1 MPLSAG
7 TRLGPYEIVAPLG
20 AGGMGEVYRARDTRL
35 AREVALKI
43 LPAEVAN
50 DPSRRQRFELEARA
64 VAALN
69 DPNIVAVYD
78 VGEGY
83 IVSELVDGDP
93 LRGKKFGPRK
103 ILDIAIQLAG
113 GLAAAHD
120 VGIVHRDLKPDNI
133 LLARDGRVKILD
145 FGLAKVIGAKKAV
158 AAVTETLAVHTQPG
172 MVMGTVAY
180 MSPEQ
185 VRGHDLDHRSDMF
198 SFGLILYELLT
209 GNRAF
214 AGDTSVE
221 TMTAILKDEPPDLP
235 ESVPAGLRQV
245 VAHCLEKDPANRFQ
259 SARDLCFALTALS
272 QGSSSTRIAV
282 RPVQRKRL
290 QIALAASAILAVGI
304 AAGWAIRRPVAP
316 QRWNGV
322 LLGGPELSTNPRLSP
337 DGHWLAFV
345 AKDADDVMQ
354 LWVMKPESGN
364 RIMLTHRRDCGYIQ
378 QFSWSPDG
386 SRIYYDRWYDQP
398 KGVFSVPVLGGEEQ
412 SILESGWSPEA
423 LPDGSMLIGQLN
435 PQHELQLF
443 RYWPDTG
450 KSRAYPVIMS
460 IDVPSVRAFPD
471 GRRALVAGMRIGP
484 EADTSLRMHV
494 IDLESG
500 RMRVLDADLGE
511 SLFSQVNGA
520 VMHDGKSAV
529 FASTHGGLTRILS
542 IPVDGSAPAQ
552 PLFTLT
558 APVYSL
564 DTGADGGIYLDQL
577 DRPVEVIRFPA
588 EGGHV
593 ERIASVLKTATN
605 DFAAL
610 PDGRAVWMEFVSGK
624 TRLMLGEA
632 GKEPVPFVNTTEETT
647 GPLAAVG
654 TSEVAFLIGPQP
666 RHTIGIASLSS
677 GRITS
682 RIEFAKGSI
691 TEIAA
696 SPDGNVLYCAA
707 GGDIWAVPRQPS
719 AHGGEPRRIRA
730 GNFVTVEPDGQ
741 AIAVEL
747 REPPNTRLIRVPL
760 KAGVP
765 SGPEQEIPL
774 AGPLKL
780 GFGIDPGAVRNGRLV
795 APGSTPTCYWPPAI
809 FDLATGKS
817 ERIPLDYTAVDFH
830 HLAGGWQGA
839 CFCDGLSLE
848 HVEVHT
854 GEAVKPPGHAADS
867 GLQEP
872 ALSRL
877 NRSISSRTSSTPS
890 CNWRVRRRSPGV
902 TQIDVNA

>member
-7 TRLGPYEIVAPLG
+7 TRLGPYEILAPLG

-35 AREVALKI
+35 GREVALKI
-43 LPAEVAN
+43 LPAEMAN

-69 DPNIVAVYD
+69 HPNIVAVYD

-83 IVSELVDGDP
+83 IVSELVDGESS
-93 LRGKKFGPRK
+93 RGKKFALRK
-103 ILDIAIQLAG
+103 TLDIAVQLAG
-113 GLAAAHD
+113 GLAAAHAA
-120 VGIVHRDLKPDNI
+120 GIVHRDLKPDNI
-133 LLARDGRVKILD
+133 LLTRDGRVKILD
-145 FGLAKVIGAKKAV
+145 FGLAKVRGGPKAV
-158 AAVTETLAVHTQPG
+158 AAATETLTVHTEPG
-172 MVMGTVAY
+172 IVMGTVGY

-185 VRGHDLDHRSDMF
+185 VRGAEADHRSDIF
-198 SFGLILYELLT
+198 SFGLILYELLA

-214 AGDTSVE
+214 TGDTSVE
-221 TMTAILKDEPPDLP
+221 TMTAILKNEPPDLP
-235 ESVPAGLRQV
+235 ETVPAGVRQI
-245 VAHCLEKDPANRFQ
+245 VAHCLEKDAANRFE
-259 SARDLCFALTALS
+259 SARDLSFALAALS
-272 QGSSSTRIAV
+272 QGSGATGIAA
-282 RPVQRKRL
+282 RPAARKRL
-290 QIALAASAILAVGI
+290 RMALAAFAILAIGI
-304 AAGWAIRRPVAP
+304 AAGWAIRRPAAA

-337 DGHWLAFV
+337 DGHWVAFI

-354 LWVMKPESGN
+354 VWVMKPESGN
-364 RIMLTHRRDCGYIQ
+364 RIMLTHRRDRGYVQ

-398 KGVFSVPVLGGEEQ
+398 KGVYSVPVLGGEEQ
-412 SILESGWSPEA
+412 TILESGWSPEA
-423 LPDGSMLIGQLN
+423 LPDGSLLIGQIN
-435 PQHELQLF
+435 PQHQLQLF
-443 RYWPDTG
+443 RYWLDTG

-460 IDVPSVRAFPD
+460 IDVPSARAFPD
-471 GRRALVAGMRIGP
+471 GRRALVAGTRIGQ
-484 EADTSLRMHV
+484 EADTNLRLYV

-500 RMRVLDADLGE
+500 RTRALDADLGE

-558 APVYSL
+558 MPGYAL
-564 DTGADGGIYLDQL
+564 DTGADGGIYLDQI
-577 DRPVEVIRFPA
+577 DRPVDVIRFPA

-593 ERIASVLKTATN
+593 ERIASVLRPATN

-610 PDGRAVWMEFVSGK
+610 PDGRAVWIEFVSGK

-632 GKEPVPFVNTTEETT
+632 GKEAVPFVNTTEETT

-654 TSEVAFLIGPQP
+654 TSEVAFLIGPHP
-666 RHTIGIASLSS
+666 RHTIGIASVSS
-677 GRITS
+677 GRIMS

-696 SPDGNVLYCAA
+696 SPDGNMLYCVAA
-707 GGDIWAVPRQPS
+707 GDIWSVPRPPS
-719 AHGGEPRRIRA
+719 GRGGEPRRIRA
-730 GNFVTVEPDGQ
+730 GNFVTVEPGGESLV
-741 AIAVEL
+741 VEVQ
-747 REPPNTRLIRVPL
+747 EPPHTRLIRVPL
-760 KAGVP
+760 KAGVF

-780 GFGIDPGAVRNGRLV
+780 GYGIDPGAVRNGRLV

-817 ERIPLDYTAVDFH
+817 ARIPLDYTTDFH
-830 HLAGGWQGA
+830 HLSWTA
-839 CFCDGLSLE
+839 DGKVLAFAMGFRSSMWKFTPE
-848 HVEVHT
+848 
-854 GEAVKPPGHAADS
+854 KP
-867 GLQEP
+867 
-872 ALSRL
+872 
-877 NRSISSRTSSTPS
+877 
-890 CNWRVRRRSPGV
+890 
-902 TQIDVNA
+902 